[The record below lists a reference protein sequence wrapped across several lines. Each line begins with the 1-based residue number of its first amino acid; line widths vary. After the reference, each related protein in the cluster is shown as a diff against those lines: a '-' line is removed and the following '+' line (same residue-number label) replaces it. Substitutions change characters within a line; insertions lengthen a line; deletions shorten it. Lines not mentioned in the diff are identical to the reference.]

1 SSAQPYAEVPGVP
14 AGSPLRAFDLDVPLP
29 GPSPV
34 PDGVRDAPGE
44 ATGVTMLGYG
54 VLPGDAQRDRYAIFL
69 RSDRAQARVDVS
81 FDTPAG
87 REDRTLSSDLSL
99 ESVNQLQGAAWY
111 ILPVLGP
118 KQATVT
124 GIALRP

>member
-1 SSAQPYAEVPGVP
+1 VHE
-14 AGSPLRAFDLDVPLP
+14 AG
-29 GPSPV
+29 
-34 PDGVRDAPGE
+34 GE

-69 RSDRAQARVDVS
+69 KSDRAQSRVDVS
-81 FDTPAG
+81 FDSAAG
-87 REDRTLSSDLSL
+87 REDRTLSPDLSL

-118 KQATVT
+118 KQGTVK
-124 GIALRP
+124 GLALRP